1 MRNNVVR
8 YNNNDPF
15 DLFDPFFNDF
25 FGLERNAKYNEVM
38 KTDIIDHKDSYEM
51 KIDMPEINKDD
62 IKMSLEN
69 GYLTIEAKLEK
80 NTDENDKYIRKERYY
95 GEFKRS
101 YYVGDNVKE
110 EDIDAKLENGVLTL
124 NIKKIEEEKA
134 PEKKYIAIK

>member
-8 YNNNDPF
+8 YNNNPF

-51 KIDMPEINKDD
+51 KIEMPEINKDD

-101 YYVGDNVKE
+101 YYVGDNIKE
-110 EDIDAKLENGVLTL
+110 EDIDAKLDNGVLTL

>member
-1 MRNNVVR
+1 MRNNVAR
-8 YNNNDPF
+8 YNNNPF

-62 IKMSLEN
+62 IKMSLED
-69 GYLTIEAKLEK
+69 GYLTIEAKVEK

-101 YYVGDNVKE
+101 YYVGDNIKE

-124 NIKKIEEEKA
+124 NIKKIEEVAK